1 MEKYW
6 YFSAEVFR
14 NDQKS
19 LLCLSN
25 GTTKC
30 VTFPL
35 SQIVKTTAE
44 KAGVSPRCVSVTFFT
59 EISQDEYER
68 MEAVSKEDMEEGKF
82 AIDGRLKEKIIKWL
96 DSIAEEAG
104 RLTSG
109 NASHLGASIK
119 GRATRGKEY
128 ILSHTS
134 A

>member
-25 GTTKC
+25 GTTKG

-35 SQIVKTTAE
+35 SQIVKITAE
-44 KAGVSPRCVSVTFFT
+44 KVGVQPRCVAITFFT
-59 EISQDEYER
+59 EIPQDEHDKLE
-68 MEAVSKEDMEEGKF
+68 MVKNDEMEEGKYS
-82 AIDGRLKEKIIKWL
+82 IDGRLKEKVIKWL

-128 ILSHTS
+128 ILNHT
-134 A
+134 

>member
-6 YFSAEVFR
+6 YFSAEVFN

-25 GTTKC
+25 GTTKG

-44 KAGVSPRCVSVTFFT
+44 KVGVHPRCVAVTFFT
-59 EISQDEYER
+59 EISQEEYDKL
-68 MEAVSKEDMEEGKF
+68 EAVKKEEMEEGKF
-82 AIDGRLKEKIIKWL
+82 SIDGGLKEKVIKWL

-104 RLTSG
+104 KLTSG

-128 ILSHTS
+128 ILSHT
-134 A
+134 